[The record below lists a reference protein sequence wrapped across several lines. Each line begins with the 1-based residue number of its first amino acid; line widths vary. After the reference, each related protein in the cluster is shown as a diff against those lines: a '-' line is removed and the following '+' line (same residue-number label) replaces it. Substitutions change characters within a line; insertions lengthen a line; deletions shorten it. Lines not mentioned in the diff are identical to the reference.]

1 MNSSALFKKRD
12 SEALTRALL
21 VGSFKISVEY
31 DEFDAKNATVNFE
44 TGGVSGGSNKIT
56 ISSTLFQRV
65 RAENGT
71 PDTSGGLE
79 ESDAVLWVKKSDL
92 TDSHTPSTRD
102 IVKAP
107 YPAGVG
113 ETTLRYEVL
122 SIDDVQGDTWILSLR
137 RTS

>member
-12 SEALTRALL
+12 SEALARALL
-21 VGSFKISVEY
+21 VGSFSVSVQY
-31 DEFDAKNATVNFE
+31 NEFDAKNATIDFE
-44 TGGVSGGSNKIT
+44 TGAVSGGSDTKT
-56 ISSTLFQRV
+56 LAKTLFQRV

-79 ESDAVLWVKKSDL
+79 EADAVLWVKKSDL
-92 TDSHTPSTRD
+92 TVPSTRD
-102 IVKAP
+102 IVNAP

-113 ETTLRYEVL
+113 ETSLRYEVL
-122 SIDDVQGDTWILSLR
+122 SIDDVQGDTWVLTLR